1 MTIDNNML
9 EVVKNLTNQLD
20 KLSKDYNILEEKY
33 NKAIS
38 PRNIIKHNCE
48 VPNYYCK
55 VPKLNDEEYKK
66 IEAFI
71 YHSHHF
77 LTDYNFSGDRDSDRH
92 LDDNLFSMIRAAL
105 LIAFDGCDGVGMTNV
120 TDICSRIQGYLE
132 TDGLLKSKL

>member
-1 MTIDNNML
+1 MTIDNTML

-48 VPNYYCK
+48 VPNYYCN
-55 VPKLNDEEYKK
+55 VPKLDDEEYKK

-77 LTDYNFSGDRDSDRH
+77 LADYNFSGDRDSDRH
-92 LDDNLFSMIRAAL
+92 LDDHLFSMIRTAL
-105 LIAFDGCDGVGMTNV
+105 IIAFDEDTKMVGMTDV
-120 TDICSRIQGYLE
+120 SVIACRIEGCMEL
-132 TDGLLKSKL
+132 DGLLKE

>member
-1 MTIDNNML
+1 MTVDNTML
-9 EVVKNLTNQLD
+9 EVVKNLTTQLD
-20 KLSKDYNILEEKY
+20 NLSKDYNILEEKY

-48 VPNYYCK
+48 VPTYYCN
-55 VPKLNDEEYKK
+55 VPKLDDEEYKK

-77 LTDYNFSGDRDSDRH
+77 LDDYNFSGDRDSDRR

-105 LIAFDGCDGVGMTNV
+105 LIAFDGYDGVGMTDV